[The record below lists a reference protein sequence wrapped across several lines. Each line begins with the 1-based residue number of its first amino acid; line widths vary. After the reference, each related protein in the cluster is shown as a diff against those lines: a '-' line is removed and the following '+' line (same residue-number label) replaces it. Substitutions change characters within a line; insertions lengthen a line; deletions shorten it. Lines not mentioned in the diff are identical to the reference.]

1 MTLRHLKS
9 CYKDWILC
17 ELMFSLTILSSCY
30 SSLYVCLCVFFPNK
44 FLDLLS
50 HSNLLFLLT
59 LLWLHILILLP
70 LSCKYYSI
78 YVLRISQIIQR
89 YFSTSTSLIVCAKSF
104 LICTYYRKV
113 SRMNAWGHFLVYWIK
128 LK

>member
-17 ELMFSLTILSSCY
+17 ELMFSLTILSLCY
-30 SSLYVCLCVFFPNK
+30 SSLYVWRCVFFPNE

-50 HSNLLFLLT
+50 HSNLLFMLT
-59 LLWLHILILLP
+59 FLWLHILILLP

-89 YFSTSTSLIVCAKSF
+89 FFSTSTSLIVCAMFF
-104 LICTYYRKV
+104 LIYTYYRKV
-113 SRMNAWGHFLVYWIK
+113 PRINAWGHFLVYRMK